1 MTDNIQL
8 YDAHLNLWTL
18 RTTDEAA
25 VHTPHHVTRLLT
37 SDGLEYGAAR
47 PIPVAIHDTSG
58 VEINVE
64 IGSVDV
70 STDHNDDSITV
81 WGVIGAN
88 SPENF
93 RSLVVDIHGHLQTTV
108 MSAPG
113 IEDVDTAPGSPQ
125 AGTVVLGVQVGSTP
139 SSQVSGDGRMA
150 PLIMD
155 DLGRVFVSFGNS
167 VAVLPFTQKGDLL
180 TYDGLSEVVVAAGPD
195 NSLLLTDSSTSAGLK
210 WLSPA
215 TSSPSSP
222 VLFLREDMTWAVPA
236 SSGPTGAA
244 GGDLGGT
251 YPNPYVVAIQG
262 TAVTSTA
269 PTTGQ
274 ALIYSGSVWS
284 PSTLPTGVTDHGL
297 LSGRGDDDH
306 GQYLTSPRADN
317 WLAGK
322 TTDNLTEGSANYYF
336 ASPERVKLTGIES
349 LATAD
354 QSPAEIEAA
363 INHDN
368 LLGYV
373 AAEHVDWAAPIALN
387 TAKRT
392 YPSPDEVK
400 LAGVEAL
407 ATADQSPGEIFAAVL
422 TLDGTGT
429 GLDADLLD
437 GQHGSYYLSVDN
449 HVTGAVNKLFT
460 SANSTKLAGIETDA
474 TADQSP
480 GELESAI
487 NHDNLLGFVA
497 AEHVDWAAPIALN
510 TAKRTYPSPDEVKL
524 GLIEALADVTDA
536 ANVTAAGALMTGATA
551 FGDLSGT
558 YPSPT
563 VVAIQGISV
572 STTTPTAG
580 QALLHS
586 GTTWSPSTLPS
597 VITDHGALTGRGDDD
612 HGQYLTS
619 PRADNWLAG
628 KTTDNL
634 TEGSANYYF
643 ASPER
648 VKLTGIESLATA
660 DQSPAE
666 IEAAINHDNLLGY
679 VAAEHVDWAAPIALN
694 TAKRTYP
701 SPDEVKLAGVEALAT
716 ADQSPGEIFAAV
728 LTLDGTGTGLDADL
742 LDGQHGSYYLSVDNH
757 VTGAVN
763 KLFTSANSTKLAGI
777 ETDATADQS
786 PGELES
792 AINHDNLLG
801 FVAAEHVDWAAPI
814 ALNTAKRTYPSPDE
828 VKLGLIEALADVTDA
843 ANVTAAGALMTGATA
858 FGDLSGTYPSPTVVA
873 IQGISVSTTTPTAGQ
888 ALLHSGTTWSPS
900 TLPSVITDH
909 GALTGRGD
917 DDHGQY
923 LTSPRSDNWLAGK
936 TTDNLTEGSANYYLS
951 SPERVKLAGIET
963 LATANQSPG
972 EIFAAVLTL
981 DGAASGLDADLLD
994 GQQGTFYTGL
1004 ISTNANNITDLQND
1018 ATTQDMAIA
1027 LNTAK
1032 RTYPSPDEVKLGLI
1046 EAGAQV
1052 NPTQTKSI
1060 TLEPPTA
1067 AEDVSFFYAPTAI
1080 TVQELVMVLT
1090 GSPTP
1095 SLTWTLHH
1103 DTDRSAAGNKVITAS
1118 TVTTSTT
1125 SGDVLTAFNDATVP
1139 ANSFIW
1145 LESTA
1150 IGDTTS
1156 AQLSVEYTED

>member
-634 TEGSANYYF
+634 TEGSANYY
-643 ASPER
+643 
-648 VKLTGIESLATA
+648 
-660 DQSPAE
+660 
-666 IEAAINHDNLLGY
+666 
-679 VAAEHVDWAAPIALN
+679 
-694 TAKRTYP
+694 
-701 SPDEVKLAGVEALAT
+701 
-716 ADQSPGEIFAAV
+716 
-728 LTLDGTGTGLDADL
+728 
-742 LDGQHGSYYLSVDNH
+742 
-757 VTGAVN
+757 
-763 KLFTSANSTKLAGI
+763 
-777 ETDATADQS
+777 
-786 PGELES
+786 
-792 AINHDNLLG
+792 
-801 FVAAEHVDWAAPI
+801 
-814 ALNTAKRTYPSPDE
+814 
-828 VKLGLIEALADVTDA
+828 
-843 ANVTAAGALMTGATA
+843 
-858 FGDLSGTYPSPTVVA
+858 
-873 IQGISVSTTTPTAGQ
+873 
-888 ALLHSGTTWSPS
+888 
-900 TLPSVITDH
+900 
-909 GALTGRGD
+909 
-917 DDHGQY
+917 
-923 LTSPRSDNWLAGK
+923 
-936 TTDNLTEGSANYYLS
+936 LS